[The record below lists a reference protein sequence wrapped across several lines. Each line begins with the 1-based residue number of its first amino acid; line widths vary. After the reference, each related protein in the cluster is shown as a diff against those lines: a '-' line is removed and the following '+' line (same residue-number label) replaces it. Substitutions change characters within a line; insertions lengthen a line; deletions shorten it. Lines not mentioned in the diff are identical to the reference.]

1 MGLFSVYMEEIKNHS
16 DEFDKLSDIELV
28 VIVAKR
34 IDRCLDT
41 YFSPSDRPKR
51 AMLGRKLSMST
62 LDRRL
67 KNIISKNILYQ
78 RNDLVHTPEVNEFCT
93 PEARA
98 TFVKLSEEIFRE
110 FERLAQSDDHETE
123 TDGPAIE
130 QTRSA
135 ESQQSLDILES
146 LSEELITCSPS
157 LVEIISDDL
166 EKLLGDM

>member
-146 LSEELITCSPS
+146 LSEELIRCSPS